1 MAYFRDKFRAIF
13 HVNETPHR
21 IALAFAMGVF
31 MGISPLL
38 GLHYIGGILLAMLF
52 RLNKI
57 VAIIGVSVNN
67 PWTIVPLSTFS
78 VWIGAKMLGIKQ
90 VLPEVDWGSISLSS
104 IAMKFTD
111 LDKLTDMIK
120 ELWPLLSSFFVGSFF
135 ICTISAIASYF
146 VIRQLAGKYRKVHGI
161 S

>member
-13 HVNETPHR
+13 QVNEPPHR

-38 GLHYIGGILLAMLF
+38 GLHYIGAVLLAMLF

-57 VAIIGVSVNN
+57 VSIIGVSVNN
-67 PWTIVPLSTFS
+67 PWTIVPLSTFC
-78 VWIGAKMLGIKQ
+78 VWFGAKLLRIKQ
-90 VLPEVDWGSISLSS
+90 VLPVVDWENISLSS

-111 LDKLTDMIK
+111 FEKLMHMIRD
-120 ELWPLLSSFFVGSFF
+120 LWPLLSAFFVGSFI
-135 ICTISAIASYF
+135 ICTISSIASYF
-146 VIRQLAGKYRKVHGI
+146 IILRLAGRYRKIHEV

>member
-1 MAYFRDKFRAIF
+1 MDKFRAIF
-13 HVNETPHR
+13 QINETPHR

-31 MGISPLL
+31 IGISPLL
-38 GLHYIGGILLAMLF
+38 GLHYIGAVLLAMMF
-52 RLNKI
+52 RLSKL

-104 IAMKFTD
+104 IAMKFTN
-111 LDKLTDMIK
+111 LDKLSNLIK
-120 ELWPLLSSFFVGSFF
+120 ELWPLLSAFFVGSFL
-135 ICTISAIASYF
+135 ICTITAIASYF
-146 VIRQLAGKYRKVHGI
+146 VIRQLAKRYRKIHEI